1 MKRLKSILTRLSLA
15 VGGLFAHSLAA
26 QTPPELESVRFSG
39 PELTPCP
46 ACLCAAPTGEVFVG
60 VDMLGSLGK
69 GPGKGK
75 IVRLVD
81 ADGDGNP
88 EKSTIFTKID
98 NPRGLISIG
107 RKLYILHTVI
117 PASTGKLEAMHLSV
131 FEDKDWDGVADGEGK
146 ILVSNV
152 SPPKHNQARGAD

>member
-1 MKRLKSILTRLSLA
+1 MQRLKLIIAGISPVASL
-15 VGGLFAHSLAA
+15 LFASSLAA
-26 QTPPELESVRFSG
+26 QTPDELESLRFSG

-46 ACLCAAPTGEVFVG
+46 ACICAAPTGEVFVG

-81 ADGDGNP
+81 ADGDGKP
-88 EKSTIFTKID
+88 EESTTFVEID

-131 FEDKDWDGVADGEGK
+131 FEDKD
-146 ILVSNV
+146 
-152 SPPKHNQARGAD
+152 